1 MALPAYAAVIRKLP
15 IGVQPYFES
24 APLAALFLGISSGFG
39 FAMIGATLTTRLAQ
53 HGVTRSTVTAFALTI
68 LAYNFKFLW
77 APLMDRFGLP
87 WLGRRR
93 GWILAAQLGLLAG
106 ILALAMMEPG
116 RMPVAV
122 AVMALTV
129 AFLSAS
135 HDIVFDAYRTD
146 VLKPEERGI
155 GAGVSVT
162 GYRLA
167 MLVSGAGA
175 LILSEQIG
183 WHATY
188 ILMAGCLLVGVA
200 ATLASPEPADPGK
213 PPKSLSDAVLGPILQ
228 YFSKN
233 MAVGLLLLIVL
244 YKLGDAFAAS
254 LTTAFLIRGVHFTPT
269 DVGLVNK
276 GMGLG
281 ATIVGAL
288 IGGALLNR
296 LGLYRSLMAF
306 GLLQAC
312 SNLSFM
318 ALAEVGRDYGL
329 MVAAVAFENLSGG
342 MGTTAMV
349 ALMMGLCD
357 HRYTATQFALLSALA
372 SVGRVFVGPP
382 SGYLADAV
390 GWTPFYFITF
400 LASLPGLW
408 ALWRLRR
415 HLPA

>member
-1 MALPAYAAVIRKLP
+1 MKPSSSLPLLVNRRIGMMLP
-15 IGVQPYFES
+15 LGFAS
-24 APLAALFLGISSGFG
+24 GLPLALTAGTLQAWLTVDGVDLQTIGLFSLVGLPY
-39 FAMIGATLTTRLAQ
+39 A
-53 HGVTRSTVTAFALTI
+53 V
-68 LAYNFKFLW
+68 KFLW

-93 GWILAAQLGLLAG
+93 GWILATQLGLLAG
-106 ILALAMMEPG
+106 ILTLATLEPSQV
-116 RMPVAV
+116 PVAV
-122 AVMALTV
+122 AVVALTV

-200 ATLASPEPADPGK
+200 ATLASPEPSDPGR
-213 PPKSLSDAVLGPILQ
+213 PPRSLSDAVLGPIQ
-228 YFSKN
+228 QFFSKKL
-233 MAVGLLLLIVL
+233 AVGLLLLIVL
-244 YKLGDAFAAS
+244 YKFGDAFAAS
-254 LTTAFLIRGVHFTPT
+254 LTTAFLIRGVQFTPT

-318 ALAEVGRDYGL
+318 ALAEVGKNYGV
-329 MVAAVAFENLSGG
+329 MVAAVAIENLSGG
-342 MGTTAMV
+342 MGTTALV

-390 GWTPFYFITF
+390 GWAPFYFITF

>member
-1 MALPAYAAVIRKLP
+1 MKP
-15 IGVQPYFES
+15 S
-24 APLAALFLGISSGFG
+24 SPLASLHHRRVGVMLPLG
-39 FAMIGATLTTRLAQ
+39 FASGLPL
-53 HGVTRSTVTAFALTI
+53 ALTAGTLQAWLTVDGVDLQTI
-68 LAYNFKFLW
+68 GFFTLVGLPYTLKFLW
-77 APLMDRFGLP
+77 APLMDRFSLP

-93 GWILAAQLGLLAG
+93 GWILAMQLGLLAG
-106 ILALAMMEPG
+106 ILMLAMLEPHDI
-116 RMPVAV
+116 PVAV
-122 AVMALTV
+122 AVVALTV

-135 HDIVFDAYRTD
+135 HDIVYDAYRTD
-146 VLKPEERGI
+146 VLKPEERGV

-175 LILSEQIG
+175 LVLSERIG

-188 ILMAGCLLVGVA
+188 IMMAGCMLIGIG
-200 ATLASPEPADPGK
+200 ATLVSPEPTDPGK
-213 PPKSLSDAVLGPILQ
+213 PPRSLSEAVRGPLQ
-228 YFSKN
+228 QFFEKKP
-233 MAVGLLLLIVL
+233 AVGLLLLIVL
-244 YKLGDAFAAS
+244 YKFGDAFAAS
-254 LTTAFLIRGVHFTPT
+254 LTTAFLIRGVQFTPT
-269 DVGLVNK
+269 DVGVVNK
-276 GMGLG
+276 GMGLL

-296 LGLYRSLMAF
+296 LGLYRALLTF
-306 GLLQAC
+306 GVLQAC

-318 ALAEVGRDYGL
+318 VLAEAGRDYGV
-329 MVAAVAFENLSGG
+329 MVTAVAFENLSGG

-349 ALMMGLCD
+349 ALMMALCD

-390 GWTPFYFITF
+390 GWAPFYFITF
-400 LASLPGLW
+400 LAALPGLW

-415 HLPA
+415 HLPAV

>member
-1 MALPAYAAVIRKLP
+1 VKPFSPSALLP
-15 IGVQPYFES
+15 NRRIGMMLPLGFAS
-24 APLAALFLGISSGFG
+24 GLPLALTAGTLQAWLTVEGIDLQTIGLFSLVGLPY
-39 FAMIGATLTTRLAQ
+39 TL
-53 HGVTRSTVTAFALTI
+53 
-68 LAYNFKFLW
+68 KFLW
-77 APLMDRFGLP
+77 APLMDRFSLP

-93 GWILAAQLGLLAG
+93 GWMLAAQMGLLAG
-106 ILALAMMEPG
+106 ILALAMMEPD
-116 RMPVAV
+116 RIPVAV
-122 AVMALTV
+122 AVMALAV

-135 HDIVFDAYRTD
+135 HDIVYDAYRTD
-146 VLKPEERGI
+146 VLKPEERGV
-155 GAGVSVT
+155 GVGVSVT

-175 LILSEQIG
+175 LILSERLG

-188 ILMAGCLLVGVA
+188 ILMAGCMLVGVA
-200 ATLASPEPADPGK
+200 ATLAGPEPADPGK
-213 PPKSLSDAVLGPILQ
+213 PPRNLFDAVQGPIGEF
-228 YFSKN
+228 FSKQQS
-233 MAVGLLLLIVL
+233 AGLLLLIVL
-244 YKLGDAFAAS
+244 YKFGDAFAAS
-254 LTTAFLIRGVHFTPT
+254 LTTAFLIRGVGFTPT

-312 SNLSFM
+312 SNLTFM
-318 ALAEVGRDYGL
+318 ALAEVGKDYGV
-329 MVAAVAFENLSGG
+329 MVGAVAFENLSGG

-349 ALMMGLCD
+349 ALMMSLCN

-372 SVGRVFVGPP
+372 SMGRVFAGPP
-382 SGYLADAV
+382 SGYLADTV
-390 GWTPFYFITF
+390 GWAPFYFVTF

-408 ALWRLRR
+408 ALWRLRC
-415 HLPA
+415 HLPV